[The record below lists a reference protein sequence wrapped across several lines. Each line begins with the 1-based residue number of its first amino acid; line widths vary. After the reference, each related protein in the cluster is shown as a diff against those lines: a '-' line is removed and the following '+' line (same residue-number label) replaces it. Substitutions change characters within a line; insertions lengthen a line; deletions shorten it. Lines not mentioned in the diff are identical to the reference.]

1 VPMIEQTHPIINF
14 ILDLLRLYSLG
25 LFIYIIAQILLFFE
39 IINRNNLFV
48 LRIMESLQLLC
59 EPFLKR
65 IRNILPK
72 IGAIDF
78 SPILLFMLINLMANL
93 IGYYS

>member
-1 VPMIEQTHPIINF
+1 MIEQTHPIINF

-25 LFIYIIAQILLFFE
+25 LFVYIIAQILIFFE

-48 LRIMESLQLLC
+48 LKLMESLQLLY